1 MNKRTVVL
9 KDRDNTDGTKVHML
23 TSHGGDIYLHRIT
36 EPLKMTEP
44 PTMIDGPGG
53 RRSDYR
59 TREFYNLLMNFTLTP
74 TSNKDNTEQVFLLR
88 F

>member
-74 TSNKDNTEQVFLLR
+74 TSNKDNTEQVR
-88 F
+88 IE

>member
-1 MNKRTVVL
+1 
-9 KDRDNTDGTKVHML
+9 ML

-44 PTMIDGPGG
+44 PSMMDGPGG
-53 RRSDYR
+53 KRSDYR
-59 TREFYNLLMNFTLTP
+59 TREFYNLLMHFTLSP
-74 TSNKDNTEQVFLLR
+74 TLNRDNTDQVSINLDF